1 MADSFLEFE
10 HRGWEDPAV
19 CAQYDD
25 YLRGS
30 RPSQLSLCS
39 MRYGLAEVIA
49 H

>member
-25 YLRGS
+25 YFARLTT
-30 RPSQLSLCS
+30 PVN
-39 MRYGLAEVIA
+39 YPLARCGTA
-49 H
+49 WQR